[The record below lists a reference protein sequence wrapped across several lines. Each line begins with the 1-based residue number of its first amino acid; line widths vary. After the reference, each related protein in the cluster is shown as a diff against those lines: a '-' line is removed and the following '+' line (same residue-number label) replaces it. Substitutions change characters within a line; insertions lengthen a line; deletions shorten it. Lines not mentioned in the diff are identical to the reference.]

1 MLRTS
6 WFVIGLL
13 AVFSG
18 PAAAGP
24 AIPPDSAL
32 YGEIAAV
39 LGPLGRDLPPEG
51 TRWAW
56 VEASEASIDE
66 LGVPFSRVRYLE
78 PVRTR
83 PGGRDGIKLRKTR
96 VTGVVHAMLPAG
108 QPVRLP
114 LTWDDRARAYP
125 APAGSGGADPV
136 ALPRSWVV
144 PDLDQQ
150 LARPD
155 LPDDPVRTEAAWREM
170 LGLMKEAGVA
180 MPLDARGVWSRG
192 RGPAPPRPRGARG
205 RGGDPSVLEPGRGR
219 GGGGAAAAGPA
230 PTAGRWSRRTWSWP
244 RSGSTR
250 AVPRGPRPLG

>member
-66 LGVPFSRVRYLE
+66 LGVPFSRVWYLE

-155 LPDDPVRTEAAWREM
+155 HTPGD
-170 LGLMKEAGVA
+170 GLRRLYARW
-180 MPLDARGVWSRG
+180 ARG
-192 RGPAPPRPRGARG
+192 GAGLLLTGNVMVDR
-205 RGGDPSVLEPGRGR
+205 RYLESHRNVVLEPDSVTDPDFSAW
-219 GGGGAAAAGPA
+219 AAARGANGPPVWVQLNHPGRQTPRHIAAEPPA
-230 PTAGRWSRRTWSWP
+230 PSAVEPTQRTIWH
-244 RSGSTR
+244 
-250 AVPRGPRPLG
+250 